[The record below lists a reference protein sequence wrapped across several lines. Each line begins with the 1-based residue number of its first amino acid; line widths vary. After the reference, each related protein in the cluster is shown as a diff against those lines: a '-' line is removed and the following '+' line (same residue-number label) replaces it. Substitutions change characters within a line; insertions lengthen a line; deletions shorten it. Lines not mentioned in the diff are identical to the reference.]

1 MQLLY
6 VQSDDWHVGEAN
18 VVKHG
23 RVGCWLYPFFKKDSG
38 ERNEHDVVSASVY
51 RTCSHDSES
60 TTSEAN
66 ETTSVFAYTSTTADG
81 KHVGN
86 CKSDLS
92 LFSPHID
99 SIFCFWL

>member
-23 RVGCWLYPFFKKDSG
+23 RVGYILFSKKDSG

-51 RTCSHDSES
+51 RSCSHDSES

-66 ETTSVFAYTSTTADG
+66 ETTSVFEYTSTTADG

-99 SIFCFWL
+99 SI